1 MTEGEAEV
9 ELVGAG
15 GAYGLF
21 DVNEPARWSTLEIK
35 LGDIIAT
42 AVPGELLGADG
53 VEGIFLVTGIELGAD
68 GSALVR
74 VKSVGSSHP
83 EALAILSSFFNRKEG
98 HLHVC
103 ASAGFCGEEGGVFHV
118 QRLELWDG
126 LTFPT
131 HRLSPA
137 GKRIV
142 KQFEAGEELDE
153 VREPLE
159 GAAGRPSALRKKP
172 SGEPKEAQLR
182 GKGQG
187 DRRDRPKDIRKSA
200 KAKQPGPAGSAAG
213 TLRARLDQVRKRQ
226 QSLGLGQG
234 ALTGGD
240 HLGVEGDGDA
250 DPVQE
255 GLGTSTKL
263 GPPKGAAGP
272 RRAALTSGEGHGEEQ
287 KEDILKPLRMMSKK
301 SNVAS
306 SLALQAARTS
316 KSKDGKK
323 KKKKKKQ
330 KAVEAL
336 QTIFGGGKKKKKK
349 KRKREGDDPSGS
361 SPSSDEGDSYSSGED
376 VDSSETDKED
386 LLPPLKKRSERME
399 GSVLS
404 LLIERIEA
412 RLNELSGAGES
423 SDPVLTGT
431 KVVTYWHTLIQS
443 GAFSQQSRDGRETYL
458 LANVIDLLRVGRLAK
473 LGDALA
479 ARWLAIEQASL
490 DQQWSAARHLELYS
504 PDQTSAA
511 GPAITLAAR
520 KFSKMM
526 ERVTQPD
533 EARGR
538 VRKDKGGKGD
548 GGWQDAEPWWK
559 KRKGGKDGK
568 KGKEKEKADPWSGR
582 GGWRKNQD
590 QGWWKKDKNKGKGE
604 KEKEGEAE
612 K

>member
-1 MTEGEAEV
+1 MDLLEASETNKFERRGDVSLLLLELVSLEPLILSCDKRSQRPAAAGLRAVATDLVVSAVRQVRALRVTRVTAAAPHAPTGGTAGGRFPARVPPVAAPAGGNPMPHRERSPLRRSPKPVEEKKGAAPQPLEKDEEKEQDSSESDEEEEESEAASDKTILVDPLLPPATVAPGTSGKAKPPAPPKGVAERIKTEEKADYGEEEQAGGSTVPEESGRRRRHRHRPSQPSRPERKDDKSYRKRKHRNPKHRAGRKHKRLYRAERDPYLKIHRKLDESEAEV

-21 DVNEPARWSTLEIK
+21 DVNEPARWSTMEIK
-35 LGDIIAT
+35 LGDIITT

-103 ASAGFCGEEGGVFHV
+103 ASAGFCEEEGGVFHV
-118 QRLELWDG
+118 HRLELWDG

-187 DRRDRPKDIRKSA
+187 DRRDRPKDTRKSA

-240 HLGVEGDGDA
+240 HLGVEGDGDV

-272 RRAALTSGEGHGEEQ
+272 RRAALTSGE
-287 KEDILKPLRMMSKK
+287 
-301 SNVAS
+301 
-306 SLALQAARTS
+306 
-316 KSKDGKK
+316 
-323 KKKKKKQ
+323 
-330 KAVEAL
+330 
-336 QTIFGGGKKKKKK
+336 
-349 KRKREGDDPSGS
+349 
-361 SPSSDEGDSYSSGED
+361 
-376 VDSSETDKED
+376 
-386 LLPPLKKRSERME
+386 
-399 GSVLS
+399 
-404 LLIERIEA
+404 
-412 RLNELSGAGES
+412 
-423 SDPVLTGT
+423 
-431 KVVTYWHTLIQS
+431 
-443 GAFSQQSRDGRETYL
+443 
-458 LANVIDLLRVGRLAK
+458 
-473 LGDALA
+473 
-479 ARWLAIEQASL
+479 
-490 DQQWSAARHLELYS
+490 
-504 PDQTSAA
+504 
-511 GPAITLAAR
+511 
-520 KFSKMM
+520 
-526 ERVTQPD
+526 
-533 EARGR
+533 
-538 VRKDKGGKGD
+538 
-548 GGWQDAEPWWK
+548 
-559 KRKGGKDGK
+559 
-568 KGKEKEKADPWSGR
+568 
-582 GGWRKNQD
+582 
-590 QGWWKKDKNKGKGE
+590 
-604 KEKEGEAE
+604 
-612 K
+612 

>member
-21 DVNEPARWSTLEIK
+21 DVNEPARWSALEIK
-35 LGDIIAT
+35 LGDIITT

-83 EALAILSSFFNRKEG
+83 EASFFNRKEG

-137 GKRIV
+137 GKRMV

-187 DRRDRPKDIRKSA
+187 DRRDRPKGHQEVGKSEA
-200 KAKQPGPAGSAAG
+200 TWSRWHGCRDAQGQVGPG
-213 TLRARLDQVRKRQ
+213 
-226 QSLGLGQG
+226 
-234 ALTGGD
+234 
-240 HLGVEGDGDA
+240 
-250 DPVQE
+250 QE
-255 GLGTSTKL
+255 ASTKL
-263 GPPKGAAGP
+263 GTWTRSSDRWRPLGCRGGWRCRPCSGRIGHIYEVGTPEGGSWPSPCCPDQWRRPWGGAKRRYFEALEDDEQEVECGLLSGATSSQDLQVEGWKEKEEEEAKG
-272 RRAALTSGEGHGEEQ
+272 SG
-287 KEDILKPLRMMSKK
+287 
-301 SNVAS
+301 
-306 SLALQAARTS
+306 
-316 KSKDGKK
+316 
-323 KKKKKKQ
+323 
-330 KAVEAL
+330 EAL

-349 KRKREGDDPSGS
+349 KKKRKREGGDPSGS

-399 GSVLS
+399 GSALS

-431 KVVTYWHTLIQS
+431 KVVTS
-443 GAFSQQSRDGRETYL
+443 GT
-458 LANVIDLLRVGRLAK
+458 
-473 LGDALA
+473 
-479 ARWLAIEQASL
+479 
-490 DQQWSAARHLELYS
+490 
-504 PDQTSAA
+504 P
-511 GPAITLAAR
+511 
-520 KFSKMM
+520 
-526 ERVTQPD
+526 
-533 EARGR
+533 
-538 VRKDKGGKGD
+538 
-548 GGWQDAEPWWK
+548 
-559 KRKGGKDGK
+559 
-568 KGKEKEKADPWSGR
+568 
-582 GGWRKNQD
+582 
-590 QGWWKKDKNKGKGE
+590 
-604 KEKEGEAE
+604 
-612 K
+612 